1 MVSYLIFVN
10 QDKNLRLCLLFG
22 YKCALCSR
30 WLVSDRD
37 ARLYTTP
44 QSLIRIIKGII
55 TEKLELSVVD
65 PVKLKSYG
73 SSLSSSCRIG

>member
-1 MVSYLIFVN
+1 MLTPASIAY
-10 QDKNLRLCLLFG
+10 
-22 YKCALCSR
+22 ASP
-30 WLVSDRD
+30 

-65 PVKLKSYG
+65 PVKVKAYA
-73 SSLSSSCRIG
+73 SLLLAAALGRNVRLILCPD

>member
-1 MVSYLIFVN
+1 MLTPASTSY
-10 QDKNLRLCLLFG
+10 
-22 YKCALCSR
+22 ASP
-30 WLVSDRD
+30 

-65 PVKLKSYG
+65 PVKVKAYAPVAIAG
-73 SSLSSSCRIG
+73 CRIGQNVRLTLCPD